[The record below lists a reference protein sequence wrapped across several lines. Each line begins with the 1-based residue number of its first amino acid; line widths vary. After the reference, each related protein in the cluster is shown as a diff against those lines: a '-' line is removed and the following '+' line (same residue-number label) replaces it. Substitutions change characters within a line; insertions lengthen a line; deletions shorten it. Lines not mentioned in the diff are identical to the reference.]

1 MKGQIKSNSS
11 DDSCDTFKADVI
23 ARRITSVIYF
33 RDTECWGA
41 MEVSIIITWP
51 LDSVLG
57 PYKAHRSDLVHFSSI
72 VLTQPNTSHSL

>member
-33 RDTECWGA
+33 RDIECSGA
-41 MEVSIIITWP
+41 MEVGIIIT
-51 LDSVLG
+51 
-57 PYKAHRSDLVHFSSI
+57 
-72 VLTQPNTSHSL
+72 